1 MTYKLPPLPYDRGA
15 LEPYIDAGTMAV
27 HHDKHHQAYITNLN
41 KALEKYPELQSLSIW
56 QLISDLGAVPEDI
69 RTVVRNHGGGHANHS
84 MFWKSL
90 HYSAGGEPGGKLARA
105 IDESFGS
112 FADFK
117 EGFTKAAMTL
127 FGSGWAWLCLDSS
140 GKLHIIT
147 TPNQDN
153 PIYQGYMPLLG
164 LDVWE
169 HAYYL
174 KYENRRAEYVDGWWN
189 IVNWGY
195 VSANYAAANIELSA
209 RDIAAWADDAW
220 SKITSAFSGTSGE

>member
-1 MTYKLPPLPYDRGA
+1 
-15 LEPYIDAGTMAV
+15 
-27 HHDKHHQAYITNLN
+27 
-41 KALEKYPELQSLSIW
+41 
-56 QLISDLGAVPEDI
+56 
-69 RTVVRNHGGGHANHS
+69 

-90 HYSAGGEPGGKLARA
+90 HYSAGGKPGGKLARA

-117 EGFTKAAMTL
+117 EGFPKAAVTL
-127 FGSGWAWLCLDSS
+127 FGAGWAWLCLDSD

-153 PIYQGYMPLLG
+153 PISQGTVPLLG

-174 KYENRRAEYVDGWWN
+174 KYENRQAEYVDGWCN

-195 VSANYAAANIELSA
+195 VSANFTVTNIKLGVL
-209 RDIAAWADDAW
+209 DGAAWAEDAW
-220 SKITSAFSGTSGE
+220 SKITSAFSGSTDE